1 MVPPVQSFF
10 PVASMNQAH
19 IRNFC
24 IIAHIDHGKST
35 LADRLIERCGAV
47 RGAAQAQM
55 LDTMDIERERGI
67 TIKMT
72 AVRLNY
78 TAKNGEVYE
87 LNLID
92 TPGHVDFTYEVSRSL
107 AACEGALL
115 VVDASQGVEAQTIAN
130 ASLAMNQNLEIVPVI
145 NKIDLPHADVE
156 RAKEEIEHA
165 VAIDASDAIPCSA
178 KAGIGIDEIL
188 EAVVARIPPPSGR
201 PDAPL
206 RALIF
211 DSHFDAYQGAVA
223 YIRVKD
229 GRVAKGDRI
238 MMMSTG
244 NKFDVDSVGAFRPY
258 LEVGSEIE
266 TGSTG
271 FLTAAMK
278 TIGDAAV
285 GDTVTS
291 AATPATE
298 PLAGYRRA
306 KPMVYCGLFPS
317 DGDQYED
324 LRDAI
329 DKLKL
334 NDSALDFEPE
344 TSAALGFGFRCGFL
358 GLLHMEIA
366 RERLEREFG
375 LDLILTAPSV
385 DYVVHR
391 TNGEIEHISNPSEF
405 PNPHELTQIEEPT
418 VSATI
423 MVPNEFVGAV
433 MNLCQ
438 ERRGTYRK
446 TEYPTPQ
453 RCILYY
459 TLPLGE
465 ILLDFFDKLKSGTKG
480 YASFDYELS
489 GYEKSDLVKVD
500 ILLNGDIVD
509 ALSFIV
515 HRQFAYNRGR
525 AMVEQL
531 RKVVPRQQYEVRVQ
545 AAIGAKVIAADVIKP
560 FRKNVIAKCYGGDIT
575 RKRKLLEKQKEG
587 KKRMKQIGS
596 IELPQEAFLSVLKV
610 AE

>member
-1 MVPPVQSFF
+1 MDQS
-10 PVASMNQAH
+10 H

-35 LADRLIERCGAV
+35 LADRLIERCGAI
-47 RGAAQAQM
+47 RGTAQEQM
-55 LDTMDIERERGI
+55 LDSMDIERERGI
-67 TIKMT
+67 TIKMA
-72 AVRLNY
+72 AVRLTY
-78 TAKNGEVYE
+78 TARDGQTYQ

-92 TPGHVDFTYEVSRSL
+92 TPGHVDFTYEVSRAL

-130 ASLAMNQNLEIVPVI
+130 ASMAMNQNLEIIPVI
-145 NKIDLPHADVE
+145 NKIDLPHADVD
-156 RAKEEIEHA
+156 RAREEIESA

-188 EAVVARIPPPSGR
+188 EAIVHKVP
-201 PDAPL
+201 APGGEPNAAF
-206 RALIF
+206 RALIY
-211 DSHFDAYQGAVA
+211 DSHFDMYQGAVA

-229 GRVAKGDRI
+229 GSVKKGDKI

-244 NKFDVDSVGAFRPY
+244 SKFDIDSTGHFNPG
-258 LEVGSEIE
+258 LEVDEGLA
-266 TGSTG
+266 TGEVG
-271 FLTAAMK
+271 FITASMK
-278 TIGDAAV
+278 SIGDARV
-285 GDTVTS
+285 GDTVTL
-291 AATPATE
+291 ANNPATQAL
-298 PLAGYRRA
+298 PGYRKA
-306 KPMVYCGLFPS
+306 LSMVYCGLYPT
-317 DGDQYED
+317 DGDQYQD

-329 DKLKL
+329 DKLRL
-334 NDSALDFEPE
+334 NDASLDFEPE

-366 RERLEREFG
+366 RERLEREFN

-385 DYVVHR
+385 DYKI
-391 TNGEIEHISNPSEF
+391 TWKNGTTEHISNPTEF
-405 PNPHELTQIEEPT
+405 PQPHELELIEEP
-418 VSATI
+418 VVNATI
-423 MVPNEFVGAV
+423 MVPAEYVGAV

-438 ERRGTYRK
+438 ERRGVYRK
-446 TEYPTPQ
+446 TDYPTPL
-453 RCILYY
+453 RVILYY

-465 ILLDFFDKLKSGTKG
+465 ILMDFFDKLKSHTRG
-480 YASFDYELS
+480 YASFDYEIS
-489 GYEKSDLVKVD
+489 GYQPADLVKVD
-500 ILLNGDIVD
+500 VLLNGDIVD

-515 HRQFAYNRGR
+515 HRDFSYNRGR
-525 AMVEQL
+525 GIVEQL

-545 AAIGAKVIAADVIKP
+545 AALGAKVIAADTIKP

-610 AE
+610 ID